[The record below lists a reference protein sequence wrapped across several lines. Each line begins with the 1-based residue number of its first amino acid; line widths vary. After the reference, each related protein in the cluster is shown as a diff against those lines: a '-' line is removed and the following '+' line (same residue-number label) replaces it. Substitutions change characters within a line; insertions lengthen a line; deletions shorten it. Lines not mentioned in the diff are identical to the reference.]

1 VGNLIGGRLNKAGSV
16 AKVRSENTLTGY
28 ISYGILPDPALE
40 SEVNMLEWLL
50 KHSGHILKIEV
61 HYDVMK
67 TFWCH
72 CLTCDE
78 TESFNYFK

>member
-1 VGNLIGGRLNKAGSV
+1 MRRGRWREPGLFGLTAMVLNDRLANL
-16 AKVRSENTLTGY
+16 T
-28 ISYGILPDPALE
+28 DPALE